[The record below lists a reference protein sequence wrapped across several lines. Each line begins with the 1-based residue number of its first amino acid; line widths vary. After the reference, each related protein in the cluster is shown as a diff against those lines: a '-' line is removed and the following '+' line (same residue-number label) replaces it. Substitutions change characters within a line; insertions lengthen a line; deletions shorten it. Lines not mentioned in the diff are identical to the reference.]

1 MSAPAQPPA
10 RYRIR
15 IRGHLDPAWSAW
27 FDSLTVTQADD
38 GTTELAG
45 PLVDQ
50 AALFGLL
57 ARLRDLGAT
66 LLLVERLTAEPR
78 RPGPLSGDQVGWAGC
93 WRSGGT
99 GWPGPSGP

>member
-1 MSAPAQPPA
+1 MST
-10 RYRIR
+10 YRIR
-15 IRGHLDPAWSAW
+15 IRGHLDPAWSTW
-27 FDSLTVTQADD
+27 FDCLTVSQAGD
-38 GTTELAG
+38 GTTELTG

-78 RPGPLSGDQVGWAGC
+78 HNSI
-93 WRSGGT
+93 
-99 GWPGPSGP
+99 

>member
-27 FDSLTVTQADD
+27 STSGPASSVVPSSTWVTVRLSNQA
-38 GTTELAG
+38 
-45 PLVDQ
+45 DQ

-66 LLLVERLTAEPR
+66 LLLVEA
-78 RPGPLSGDQVGWAGC
+78 V
-93 WRSGGT
+93 
-99 GWPGPSGP
+99 